1 MINIIY
7 FFIYS
12 FVLLFGFLSLFPNI
26 MMSDNGS
33 KPNQIASTIGL
44 GASVVFLLSGI
55 TGLFNCYILSIRLG
69 YYLGIFGIILQ
80 VSSFLIISNK
90 KLINKLIKIFNK

>member
-1 MINIIY
+1 MINIMY

-44 GASVVFLLSGI
+44 GASVAFILSGI
-55 TGLFNCYILSIRLG
+55 TGLFNFYILSLSLG
-69 YYLGIFGIILQ
+69 YYLGILGIILQ
-80 VSSFLIISNK
+80 ITSLLIISN
-90 KLINKLIKIFNK
+90 IKMF